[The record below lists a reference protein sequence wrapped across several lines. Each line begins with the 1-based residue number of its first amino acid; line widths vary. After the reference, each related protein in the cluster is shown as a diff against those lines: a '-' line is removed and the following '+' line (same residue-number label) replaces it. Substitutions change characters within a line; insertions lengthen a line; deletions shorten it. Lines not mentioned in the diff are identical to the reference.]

1 MKIFDKKG
9 KFLKGHGF
17 WKGKKRPGF
26 SNSGTFKKGDVRLIG
41 NKINVGRSPPNKGI
55 PMSDKSKKK
64 MIETKKKNYK
74 HRYKKCKQCGE
85 DFSLK
90 GKKND
95 NKFCCSKCYWRYL
108 KGRPGKSSTKFT
120 SKNNSGKNHYNW
132 KGGITPLNLSIR
144 SSIKMKKWRESVFKR
159 DNYTCVECGG
169 KPPQVVL
176 HCDHIIPVSQ
186 GGTDELS
193 NLQTLCEQCNLSKS
207 NSYWESIAPHSN
219 SSEQSS
225 SSQSEDLICVKE
237 ENQK

>member
-159 DNYTCVECGG
+159 DNYTCQDCKKMGG
-169 KPPQVVL
+169 RL
-176 HCDHIIPVSQ
+176 EAHHIIPFAHILKQ
-186 GGTDELS
+186 NQILNLRQANKCDDLWNIS
-193 NLQTLCEQCNLSKS
+193 NGLTLCMECHRFSKR
-207 NSYWESIAPHSN
+207 NHMGVIN
-219 SSEQSS
+219 G
-225 SSQSEDLICVKE
+225 K
-237 ENQK
+237 